1 MVLSNPLDSMYKAL
15 SSFILAKPTI
25 DLFAIPEFLRLF
37 YSKDPLE
44 HESER
49 NWILGKL
56 RRYHEES
63 VSIDQSIFFHFSGVI
78 RDGMKDDLDYTIAEK
93 DFLIKLTLSFYSSSA
108 SIKCSPSS
116 RVYIRQILL
125 KCAEQSAAAFDLVR
139 NHDVLSTIQYWIVSE
154 VS

>member
-1 MVLSNPLDSMYKAL
+1 
-15 SSFILAKPTI
+15 
-25 DLFAIPEFLRLF
+25 
-37 YSKDPLE
+37 
-44 HESER
+44 
-49 NWILGKL
+49 
-56 RRYHEES
+56 
-63 VSIDQSIFFHFSGVI
+63 
-78 RDGMKDDLDYTIAEK
+78 MKDDLDYTIAEK